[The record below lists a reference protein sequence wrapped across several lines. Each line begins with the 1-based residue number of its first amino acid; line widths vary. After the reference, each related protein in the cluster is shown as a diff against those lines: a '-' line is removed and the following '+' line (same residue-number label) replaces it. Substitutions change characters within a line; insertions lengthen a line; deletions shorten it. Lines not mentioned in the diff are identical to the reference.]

1 MPDYIS
7 PRVTEMMVHNGR
19 DACFMKDKKGYLPA
33 HVACS
38 RHCSPEK
45 LHMLLRINRGALTAK
60 THSGDTLLS
69 LAVNTATRTHP
80 NYALIDDLKRRLD
93 DIDIGV
99 GEDEM
104 EMLKDEEARRL
115 LKFQDSDG
123 RRRRRGTRVVIDQD
137 GPVLLVTTQA
147 VSPRVSSD
155 DDSDVYLS
163 PSPDAFSPVPLFRPP
178 RTKTTRKRKVTE
190 DEEDMDPATLLL
202 HFSRHTDKDIKLIA
216 SV

>member
-1 MPDYIS
+1 
-7 PRVTEMMVHNGR
+7 
-19 DACFMKDKKGYLPA
+19 MKDKKGYLPA

-69 LAVNTATRTHP
+69 LAVNRATRTHP

-93 DIDIGV
+93 DIDV

-115 LKFQDSDG
+115 FKFQDSDG
-123 RRRRRGTRVVIDQD
+123 RRRRATRVVIDQD
-137 GPVLLVTTQA
+137 GPVLTTQA
-147 VSPRVSSD
+147 ISPRVSSD

-163 PSPDAFSPVPLFRPP
+163 PSPDAFSPVPLFRPL
-178 RTKTTRKRKVTE
+178 RTKTTRK
-190 DEEDMDPATLLL
+190 
-202 HFSRHTDKDIKLIA
+202 FSTKQSHSDRRSKIPPGLTHRPSSEMARFKFWSA
-216 SV
+216 SVLF